1 MNNLLFTPLIAILL
15 STFMSLN
22 TRLTSKN
29 NAVFNSNF
37 QQLTPPEFPGGEQA
51 FHQYLNKNIN
61 WPIQKD
67 IQGTIII
74 SFFVERDGY
83 LTGFK
88 VEKGVEKSFD
98 AEALRVVM
106 KSPRWIPAMRN
117 GKPIKSKY
125 TVPIKYQVNNETVTG
140 N

>member
-1 MNNLLFTPLIAILL
+1 MNNLLLAPVIIIFL
-15 STFMSLN
+15 STSLSSDN
-22 TRLTSKN
+22 KPNIKN
-29 NAVFNSNF
+29 NTTIDRNF
-37 QQLTPPEFPGGEQA
+37 QELTPPEFPGGEQA

-61 WPIQKD
+61 WPFQKD

-74 SFFVERDGY
+74 SFFVEKDGY
-83 LTGFK
+83 LSGFK
-88 VEKGVEKSFD
+88 VEKGIEKSFD

-117 GKPIKSKY
+117 DKPIKSKY
-125 TVPIKYQVNNETVTG
+125 SVPIMCQINHEKVTG